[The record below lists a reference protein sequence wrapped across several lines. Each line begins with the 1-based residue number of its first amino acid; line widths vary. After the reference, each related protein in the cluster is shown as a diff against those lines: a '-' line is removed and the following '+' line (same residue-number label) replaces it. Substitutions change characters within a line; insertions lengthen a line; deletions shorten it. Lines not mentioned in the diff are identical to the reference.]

1 MATTNP
7 LRQLG
12 EQGVSVWVDSI
23 ARDWLEKGELRR
35 LRDDFSV
42 VGVTSN
48 PTIFQAA
55 IGVGGFYDDQ
65 LAGLAAQG
73 LRGQALFERLTLYD
87 IRWAAH
93 ELRPVYQATG
103 GRDGYVSYEVPPD
116 IARDTDETTFQA
128 ARLWDLLSLPNVM
141 IKIPATAEGL
151 PAIRA
156 SIAAG
161 INVNVT
167 LVFSVARY
175 REVVEAYLSGLED
188 RAAAGGDLGHVASVA
203 SFFVSRVDSLTD
215 PLLEERVE
223 EGGPDAELAEARLG
237 TAAIDNAK
245 LAYQA
250 WLELFAGPRWEALAA
265 KGARPQRCL
274 WASTSTKNP
283 NYRDVLYCEELIGPD
298 TVNTMPLSTVEA
310 FGDHGVVRGQ
320 TLLDGLDRAQR
331 LWSDLIRVGID
342 EEEVG
347 EQLEEEGVQ
356 KFAASYQAALET
368 VEAKAAQVGKSRPDP
383 SPALATP

>member
-1 MATTNP
+1 MTNP
-7 LRQLG
+7 LAQLT
-12 EQGVSVWVDSI
+12 EHGVAVWVDSI

-55 IGVGGFYDDQ
+55 IGTGSFYDDQ
-65 LAGLAAQG
+65 LAGLAEQDLPAQ
-73 LRGQALFERLTLYD
+73 AIFERLALYD
-87 IRWAAH
+87 IRWAAY
-93 ELRPVYQATG
+93 ELRPVYQASG

-116 IARDTDETTFQA
+116 IAHDTEATTFHA
-128 ARLWDLLSLPNVM
+128 ARLFDLLSIPNAL
-141 IKIPATAEGL
+141 IKIPATTEGL
-151 PAIRA
+151 PAIQA

-161 INVNVT
+161 VNVNVT

-175 REVVEAYLSGLED
+175 REVVEAYLAGLEE
-188 RAAAGGDLGHVASVA
+188 RAAAGGDLSQVASVA
-203 SFFVSRVDSLTD
+203 SFFVSRVDTLID
-215 PLLEERVE
+215 PILEDRVE
-223 EGGPDAELAEARLG
+223 EGGPDAELAESRLG
-237 TAAIDNAK
+237 TAAVDNAK

-250 WLELFAGPRWEALAA
+250 WQELFAGPRWEAVAA

-283 NYRDVLYCEELIGPD
+283 NYRDVLYSEELIGPD

-310 FGDHGVVRGQ
+310 FADHGIVRGD
-320 TLLDGLDRAQR
+320 TLLEDLDRARR

-347 EQLEEEGVQ
+347 EQLEAEGVE
-356 KFAASYQAALET
+356 KFAASYQKVLDT
-368 VEAKAAQVGKSRPDP
+368 INAKREQLTG
-383 SPALATP
+383 

>member
-1 MATTNP
+1 MTNP
-7 LRQLG
+7 LAQLT
-12 EQGVSVWVDSI
+12 EHGVAVWVDSI

-55 IGVGGFYDDQ
+55 IGTGSFYDDQ
-65 LAGLAAQG
+65 LAGLAEQDLPAQ
-73 LRGQALFERLTLYD
+73 AIFERLALYD
-87 IRWAAH
+87 IRWAAY
-93 ELRPVYQATG
+93 ELRPVYQASG

-116 IARDTDETTFQA
+116 IAHDTDATTFHA
-128 ARLWDLLSLPNVM
+128 ARLFDLLSIPNAL
-141 IKIPATAEGL
+141 IKIPATTEGL
-151 PAIRA
+151 PAIQA

-161 INVNVT
+161 VNVNVT

-175 REVVEAYLSGLED
+175 REVVEAYLAGLEE
-188 RAAAGGDLGHVASVA
+188 RAAGGGDLSQVASVA
-203 SFFVSRVDSLTD
+203 SFFVSRVDTLID
-215 PLLEERVE
+215 PILEERVE
-223 EGGPDAELAEARLG
+223 EGGPDAELAESRLG
-237 TAAIDNAK
+237 TAAVDNAK

-250 WLELFAGPRWEALAA
+250 WQELFAGPRWEAVAA

-283 NYRDVLYCEELIGPD
+283 NYRDVLYSEELIGPD

-310 FGDHGVVRGQ
+310 FADHGIVRGD
-320 TLLDGLDRAQR
+320 TLLEDLDRARR

-347 EQLEEEGVQ
+347 EQLEAEGVE
-356 KFAASYQAALET
+356 KFAASYQKVLDT
-368 VEAKAAQVGKSRPDP
+368 INAKREQLTG
-383 SPALATP
+383 

>member
-1 MATTNP
+1 MSNP
-7 LRQLG
+7 IQELTR
-12 EQGVSVWVDSI
+12 EGVSVWVDSI

-35 LRDDFSV
+35 LRDQYGI

-55 IGVGGFYDDQ
+55 MAEGSFYDDQ
-65 LAGLAAQG
+65 LASLADQGLGAQG
-73 LRGQALFERLTLYD
+73 IFERLALYD

-103 GRDGYVSYEVPPD
+103 GRDGYVSYELPPD
-116 IARDTDETTFQA
+116 IARDPDESIFQA
-128 ARLWDLLSLPNVM
+128 ARLFDLLGLPNVL
-141 IKIPATAEGL
+141 IKIPATVEGL

-167 LVFSVARY
+167 LIFSIARY
-175 REVVEAYLSGLED
+175 REVVDAYLSGLEE
-188 RAAAGGDLGHVASVA
+188 RAARGGELSHIASVA
-203 SFFVSRVDSLTD
+203 SFFVSRLDTLVD
-215 PLLEERVE
+215 PKLEERFE
-223 EGGPDAELAEARLG
+223 EGGPDAALAEARLG

-250 WLELFAGPRWEALAA
+250 WLELFAGPRWQALQA
-265 KGARPQRCL
+265 KGARHQRCL
-274 WASTSTKNP
+274 WGSTSTKNP
-283 NYRDVLYCEELIGPD
+283 HYRDVLYSEELVGRN
-298 TVNTMPLSTVEA
+298 TVNTMPLATVEA
-310 FGDHGVVRGQ
+310 FADHGIVRGQ
-320 TLLDGLDRAQR
+320 TVLEGLDRARQ

-347 EQLEEEGVQ
+347 QQLEDEGVD
-356 KFAASYQAALET
+356 KFAASYQAVLET
-368 VEAKAAQVGKSRPDP
+368 IEAKRAQAARHG
-383 SPALATP
+383 

>member
-1 MATTNP
+1 MASTTP
-7 LRQLG
+7 LTQLG
-12 EQGVSVWVDSI
+12 DQGVSVWVDSI

-42 VGVTSN
+42 VGVASN
-48 PTIFQAA
+48 QNIFQAA
-55 IGVGGFYDDQ
+55 IGAGGFYDDQ
-65 LAGLAAQG
+65 LSALAEHGLGAQ
-73 LRGQALFERLTLYD
+73 AIFERLALYD

-93 ELRPVYQATG
+93 ELRGVYEATG

-116 IARDTDETTFQA
+116 LAHDTDETVFQA
-128 ARLWDLLSLPNVM
+128 ARLFDLLSLPNIM
-141 IKIPATAEGL
+141 IKIPATVEGL

-161 INVNVT
+161 VNVNVT
-167 LVFSVARY
+167 LIFSIARY
-175 REVVEAYLSGLED
+175 REVVEAYLSGLEE
-188 RAAAGGDLGHVASVA
+188 RAAGGGDLTRVASVA
-203 SFFVSRVDSLTD
+203 SFFVSRVDTLID
-215 PLLEERVE
+215 PILGERVE
-223 EGGPDAELAEARLG
+223 EGGPDTELAESRLG

-245 LAYQA
+245 LAYHA
-250 WLELFAGPRWEALAA
+250 WEELFAGPRWEALAA

-283 NYRDVLYCEELIGPD
+283 NYRDVLYCEELVGRD

-310 FGDHGVVRGQ
+310 FADHGQVRGQ
-320 TLLDGLDRAQR
+320 TVLEGLDRARR

-347 EQLEEEGVQ
+347 EQLEAEGVE
-356 KFAASYQAALET
+356 KFAVSYQKLLDT
-368 VEAKAAQVGKSRPDP
+368 IEAKRAGGGG
-383 SPALATP
+383 

>member
-1 MATTNP
+1 MTNP
-7 LRQLG
+7 LAQLT
-12 EQGVSVWVDSI
+12 EHGVAVWVDSI

-55 IGVGGFYDDQ
+55 IGAGSFYDDQ
-65 LAGLAAQG
+65 LAGLAEQDLPAQ
-73 LRGQALFERLTLYD
+73 AIFERLALYD
-87 IRWAAH
+87 IRWAAY
-93 ELRPVYQATG
+93 ELRPVYQASG

-116 IARDTDETTFQA
+116 LAHDTEATTFHA
-128 ARLWDLLSLPNVM
+128 ARLFDLLSIPNAL
-141 IKIPATAEGL
+141 IKIPATKQGL
-151 PAIRA
+151 PAIQA

-161 INVNVT
+161 VNVNVT

-175 REVVEAYLSGLED
+175 REVVEAYLSGLEE
-188 RAAAGGDLGHVASVA
+188 RAATGGDLGHVASVA
-203 SFFVSRVDSLTD
+203 SFFVSRVDTLID
-215 PLLEERVE
+215 PILEDRVE
-223 EGGPDAELAEARLG
+223 EGGPDTELAEARLG

-250 WLELFAGPRWEALAA
+250 WQELFAGPRWEALAA

-283 NYRDVLYCEELIGPD
+283 NYRDVLYSEELIGPD

-310 FGDHGVVRGQ
+310 FGDHGIVRGD
-320 TLLDGLDRAQR
+320 TLLEGLDRARR

-347 EQLEEEGVQ
+347 EQLETEGVD
-356 KFAASYQAALET
+356 KFAASYQKVLDT
-368 VEAKAAQVGKSRPDP
+368 IQTKRAKVGG
-383 SPALATP
+383 

>member
-1 MATTNP
+1 MATP
-7 LRQLG
+7 KSLAQLG
-12 EQGVSVWVDSI
+12 DQGVSVWVDSI

-55 IGVGGFYDDQ
+55 IGAGGFYDDQ
-65 LAGLAAQG
+65 LAGLAAHG
-73 LRGQALFERLTLYD
+73 LGAQATFERLALYD

-93 ELRPVYQATG
+93 ELRPVYEATG

-116 IARDTDETTFQA
+116 LAHDTDETSFQA
-128 ARLWDLLSLPNVM
+128 ARLFDLLSLPNIM
-141 IKIPATAEGL
+141 IKIPATVEGL
-151 PAIRA
+151 GAIRA

-161 INVNVT
+161 VNVNVT
-167 LVFSVARY
+167 LIFSIARY
-175 REVVEAYLSGLED
+175 REVVEAYLSGLEEL
-188 RAAAGGDLGHVASVA
+188 AARDADLGRVASVA
-203 SFFVSRVDSLTD
+203 SFFVSRVDTLID
-215 PLLEERVE
+215 PILGERVE
-223 EGGPDAELAEARLG
+223 EGGPDAELAESRLG

-250 WLELFAGPRWEALAA
+250 WLELFDGPRWEALAA

-283 NYRDVLYCEELIGPD
+283 NYRDVLYSEELIGRD
-298 TVNTMPLSTVEA
+298 TVNTMPLSSVEA
-310 FGDHGVVRGQ
+310 FADHGIVRGQ
-320 TLLDGLDRAQR
+320 TVLENLDRARR

-347 EQLEEEGVQ
+347 EQLETEGVD
-356 KFAASYQAALET
+356 KFAASYQAMLDT
-368 VEAKAAQVGKSRPDP
+368 IEAKRAEASG
-383 SPALATP
+383 

>member
-1 MATTNP
+1 MTNP
-7 LRQLG
+7 LAQLT
-12 EQGVSVWVDSI
+12 EHGVAVWVDSI

-55 IGVGGFYDDQ
+55 IGTGSFYDDQ
-65 LAGLAAQG
+65 LAGLAEQDLPAQ
-73 LRGQALFERLTLYD
+73 AIFERLALYD
-87 IRWAAH
+87 IRWAAY
-93 ELRPVYQATG
+93 ELRPVYHVSG

-116 IARDTDETTFQA
+116 IAHDTEATTFHA
-128 ARLWDLLSLPNVM
+128 ARLFDLLSIPNAL
-141 IKIPATAEGL
+141 IKIPATTEGL
-151 PAIRA
+151 PAIQA

-161 INVNVT
+161 VNVNVT

-175 REVVEAYLSGLED
+175 REVVEAYLAGLEE
-188 RAAAGGDLGHVASVA
+188 RAAAGGDLSQVASVA
-203 SFFVSRVDSLTD
+203 SFFVSRVDTLID
-215 PLLEERVE
+215 PILEERVE
-223 EGGPDAELAEARLG
+223 EGGPDAELAESRLG
-237 TAAIDNAK
+237 TAAVDNAK

-250 WLELFAGPRWEALAA
+250 WQELFAGPRWEAVAA

-283 NYRDVLYCEELIGPD
+283 NYRDVLYSEELIGPD

-310 FGDHGVVRGQ
+310 FADHGIVRGD
-320 TLLDGLDRAQR
+320 TLLEDLDRARR

-347 EQLEEEGVQ
+347 EQLEAEGVE
-356 KFAASYQAALET
+356 KFAASYQKVLDT
-368 VEAKAAQVGKSRPDP
+368 INAKREQLTG
-383 SPALATP
+383 

>member
-1 MATTNP
+1 MPNP
-7 LRQLG
+7 LAQLTDH
-12 EQGVSVWVDSI
+12 GVAVWIDSI

-55 IGVGGFYDDQ
+55 IGAGGFYDDQ

-73 LRGQALFERLTLYD
+73 LPAQAIFERLALYD

-93 ELRPVYQATG
+93 ELRPVYQVSG

-116 IARDTDETTFQA
+116 LAHDTEATTFQA
-128 ARLWDLLSLPNVM
+128 ARLFDLLSLPNIL
-141 IKIPATAEGL
+141 IKIPATVEGL

-161 INVNVT
+161 VNVNVT
-167 LVFSVARY
+167 LIFSIARY
-175 REVVEAYLSGLED
+175 REVVEAYLAGLEE
-188 RAAAGGDLGHVASVA
+188 RAATGEDLGQVASVA
-203 SFFVSRVDSLTD
+203 SFFVSRVDTLVD
-215 PLLEERVE
+215 PILEERVE
-223 EGGPDAELAEARLG
+223 EGGPDAELAESRLG
-237 TAAIDNAK
+237 TAAVDNAK

-250 WLELFAGPRWEALAA
+250 WRELFSGPRWEALAA

-283 NYRDVLYCEELIGPD
+283 NYRDVLYSEELIGPD

-310 FGDHGVVRGQ
+310 FADHGIVRGD
-320 TLLDGLDRAQR
+320 TLLEDLDRARR
-331 LWSDLIRVGID
+331 LWSDLIRVGVD

-347 EQLEEEGVQ
+347 EQLEEEGVE
-356 KFAASYQAALET
+356 KFAASYQKVLDT
-368 VEAKAAQVGKSRPDP
+368 IQAKREQLGG
-383 SPALATP
+383 

>member
-1 MATTNP
+1 MPN
-7 LRQLG
+7 QLQQLSG
-12 EQGVSVWVDSI
+12 EGVAVWVDSI

-55 IGVGGFYDDQ
+55 IGAGGFYDDQ
-65 LAGLAAQG
+65 LAALAEQSLPTPAV
-73 LRGQALFERLTLYD
+73 FERLALYD

-93 ELRPVYQATG
+93 ELRRVHDASG
-103 GRDGYVSYEVPPD
+103 GRNGYVSYEVPPD
-116 IARDTDETTFQA
+116 LAHDTDETIFQA
-128 ARLWDLLSLPNVM
+128 ARLFDLLAVPNVM
-141 IKIPATAEGL
+141 IKIPATVEGL

-161 INVNVT
+161 VNVNVT

-175 REVVEAYLSGLED
+175 REVVEAYLAGLEE
-188 RAAAGGDLGHVASVA
+188 RAARDEDVSQVASVA
-203 SFFVSRVDSLTD
+203 SFFVSRVDTLID
-215 PLLEERVE
+215 PQLEERVE
-223 EGGPDAELAEARLG
+223 EGGPDATLAASRLG
-237 TAAIDNAK
+237 TAAVDNAK

-265 KGARPQRCL
+265 RGARPQRCL

-283 NYRDVLYCEELIGPD
+283 SYRDVLYSEELIGRD
-298 TVNTMPLSTVEA
+298 TVNTMPLSSVEA
-310 FGDHGVVRGQ
+310 FADHGMVRGQ
-320 TLLDGLDRAQR
+320 TVLEDLDRARR

-347 EQLEEEGVQ
+347 EQLETEGVD
-356 KFAASYQAALET
+356 KFAASYQAMLDTIET
-368 VEAKAAQVGKSRPDP
+368 KRAAAAQR
-383 SPALATP
+383 A

>member
-1 MATTNP
+1 MPNP
-7 LRQLG
+7 LQQLSG
-12 EQGVSVWVDSI
+12 EGVAVWVDSI

-55 IGVGGFYDDQ
+55 IGAGGFYDDQ
-65 LAGLAAQG
+65 LAALAQQSLPTPAV
-73 LRGQALFERLTLYD
+73 FERLALYD

-93 ELRPVYQATG
+93 ELRRVHDASG
-103 GRDGYVSYEVPPD
+103 GRNGYVSYEVPPD
-116 IARDTDETTFQA
+116 LAHDTDETIFQA
-128 ARLWDLLSLPNVM
+128 ARLFDLLAVPNVM
-141 IKIPATAEGL
+141 IKIPATVEGL

-161 INVNVT
+161 VNVNVT

-175 REVVEAYLSGLED
+175 QEVVEAYLAGLEE
-188 RAAAGGDLGHVASVA
+188 RAARDEDLSQVASVA
-203 SFFVSRVDSLTD
+203 SFFISRVDTLID
-215 PLLEERVE
+215 PQLEERVE
-223 EGGPDAELAEARLG
+223 EGGPDATLAASRLG
-237 TAAIDNAK
+237 TAAVDNAK

-265 KGARPQRCL
+265 RGARPQRCL

-283 NYRDVLYCEELIGPD
+283 SYRDVLYSEELIGRD
-298 TVNTMPLSTVEA
+298 TVNTMPLSSVEA
-310 FGDHGVVRGQ
+310 FADHGMVRGQ
-320 TLLDGLDRAQR
+320 TVLEDLDRARR

-347 EQLEEEGVQ
+347 EQLETEGVD
-356 KFAASYQAALET
+356 KFAASYQAMLDTIET
-368 VEAKAAQVGKSRPDP
+368 KRAAAAQR
-383 SPALATP
+383 A

>member
-1 MATTNP
+1 MTNP
-7 LRQLG
+7 LAQLT
-12 EQGVSVWVDSI
+12 EHGVAVWVDSI

-55 IGVGGFYDDQ
+55 IGTGSFYDDQ
-65 LAGLAAQG
+65 LAGLAEQDLPAQ
-73 LRGQALFERLTLYD
+73 AIFERLALYD
-87 IRWAAH
+87 IRWAAY
-93 ELRPVYQATG
+93 ELRPVYQASG

-116 IARDTDETTFQA
+116 IAHDTEATTFHA
-128 ARLWDLLSLPNVM
+128 ARLFDLLSIPNAL
-141 IKIPATAEGL
+141 IKIPATTEGL
-151 PAIRA
+151 PAIQA

-161 INVNVT
+161 VNVNVT

-175 REVVEAYLSGLED
+175 REVVEAYLAGLEE
-188 RAAAGGDLGHVASVA
+188 RAAAGGDLSQIASVA
-203 SFFVSRVDSLTD
+203 SFFVSRVDTLID
-215 PLLEERVE
+215 PILEERVE
-223 EGGPDAELAEARLG
+223 EGGPDAELAESRLG
-237 TAAIDNAK
+237 TAAVDNAK

-250 WLELFAGPRWEALAA
+250 WQELFAGPRWEAVAA

-283 NYRDVLYCEELIGPD
+283 NYRDVLYSEELIGPD

-310 FGDHGVVRGQ
+310 FADHGIVRGD
-320 TLLDGLDRAQR
+320 TLLEDLDRARR

-347 EQLEEEGVQ
+347 EQLEAEGVE
-356 KFAASYQAALET
+356 KFAASYQKVLDT
-368 VEAKAAQVGKSRPDP
+368 INAKREQLTG
-383 SPALATP
+383 